1 MEKEYTTL
9 RNRLDKLRDRG
20 MTLPTDKSKER
31 NVVKKY
37 NYYNLINGYKQPFL
51 EVHGNY
57 PSHANIKEDYFIV
70 GTSPSH
76 LEALMKFDEKIRN
89 IFLQRILRIEEKLKD
104 VIVQSFYE
112 YHTNNG
118 KKKSVLH
125 VLHRESEYLKRAYYN
140 LDEKKTFPILEKS
153 QYRYTVFS
161 NVKMNGT
168 MKNKPKPFI
177 IKKSE
182 TYDKLIA
189 RVYGDIGRQRRK
201 SKYISSYLDKHT
213 YLPMWVLTNILTLGQ
228 IGKLYDIQKED
239 IQNKVITKLKLEET
253 NVNIEISVINLSRVL
268 NILTIFR
275 NLCAHNERM
284 YCEKI
289 SIPIDDDFMKYL
301 DKFPQAKEV
310 KRKQGTSLYLTKT
323 KARKLREYREG
334 LYTLMFCVSLFLN
347 DRELNS
353 FKSEIR
359 TELKELKM
367 KLSAFENKKNH
378 YSNKPYEN
386 ILNLM
391 GLNFDWYSLLKK

>member
-20 MTLPTDKSKER
+20 MIIPTNKSKER

-37 NYYNLINGYKQPFL
+37 NYYNLINGYKEPFL
-51 EVHGNY
+51 EARGNY
-57 PSHANIKEDYFIV
+57 PPHANVKEDYFIV

-76 LEALMKFDEKIRN
+76 LEALMKFDERIRN
-89 IFLQRILRIEEKLKD
+89 IFLQRILKIEEKLKD

-140 LDEKKTFPILEKS
+140 LNEKKTFQILEKS

-161 NVKMNGT
+161 NVKSDST
-168 MKNKPKPFI
+168 MKNKPKTYI

-189 RVYGDIGRQRRK
+189 RIYGDIGRQRRK

-213 YLPMWVLTNILTLGQ
+213 YLPMWVLTNILTFGQ
-228 IGKLYDIQKED
+228 ISKLYDIQKED
-239 IQNKVITKLKLEET
+239 IQNKIISKLKLEES
-253 NVNIEISVINLSRVL
+253 NVDIDISVVNLSRVM
-268 NILTIFR
+268 NILAIFR

-301 DKFPQAKEV
+301 DKFPYAQEV
-310 KRKQGTSLYLTKT
+310 NNKKGTNRHLVNT
-323 KARKLREYREG
+323 KAHKLKEYREG

-347 DRELNS
+347 ERELKS

-359 TELKELKM
+359 SELKELKI
-367 KLSAFENKKNH
+367 KLSSFESAKNK
-378 YSNKPYEN
+378 YTNKPYEN
-386 ILNLM
+386 ILKLM